1 MDNSADVNYL
11 QVLTARQSLLSA
23 RLTAVQ
29 DQYDEA
35 PSVRIGR
42 LSLGG
47 GCAIIPKPLHAPLLP
62 SLSSMMKATSSP
74 TPPISN
80 THAPNTRDGNP

>member
-35 PSVRIGR
+35 QGVIQ
-42 LSLGG
+42 LYHALGG
-47 GCAIIPKPLHAPLLP
+47 G
-62 SLSSMMKATSSP
+62 T
-74 TPPISN
+74 
-80 THAPNTRDGNP
+80 D

>member
-29 DQYDEA
+29 DQYDA
-35 PSVRIGR
+35 AQGVIQ
-42 LSLGG
+42 LYHSLGG
-47 GCAIIPKPLHAPLLP
+47 G
-62 SLSSMMKATSSP
+62 T
-74 TPPISN
+74 
-80 THAPNTRDGNP
+80 D

>member
-1 MDNSADVNYL
+1 MDNSTDVNYL

-42 LSLGG
+42 ISLGG
-47 GCAIIPKPLHAPLLP
+47 GLRH
-62 SLSSMMKATSSP
+62 
-74 TPPISN
+74 
-80 THAPNTRDGNP
+80 NP